1 MESEETYRVSF
12 AFQFFFKYIF
22 YFLFSIA
29 VIAELYFNNRRQVD
43 FVLLR
48 KGCLKTYIKRKE
60 KLMIP
65 TEGDKAVSLYW
76 NMNTKK
82 SKLYTYSRL
91 QILVSLTLFSKNRMT
106 ELQK

>member
-1 MESEETYRVSF
+1 
-12 AFQFFFKYIF
+12 
-22 YFLFSIA
+22 
-29 VIAELYFNNRRQVD
+29 
-43 FVLLR
+43 
-48 KGCLKTYIKRKE
+48 
-60 KLMIP
+60 MIP